1 MAKTPKEAAR
11 IIFGNKEK
19 KQFPD
24 PEGLEREKPSSAIEG
39 STQPIGFETSRSRNK
54 FSEAAP
60 PMPGAK
66 QTLNNR
72 IQRVGSVR
80 RGVSLAAP
88 RKEEVDGN
96 MENKTF
102 TQFVTEA
109 KRGRP
114 RKLKPGEQADTEHL
128 QDQLSKLT
136 HANHVMVHFK
146 NGEKHEIPRAHANKA
161 LIHLSGLKPIHRADH
176 VEHMHSSK
184 ENFYHTLST
193 KSIPS
198 KKKTITLAGPKLRKE
213 EVEQI
218 DEVGNTKRGR
228 QALADYAK
236 KAGGTSMD
244 SVGGLM
250 YQAANADPT
259 AKDNRRVDLFKKAGK
274 RAKGVERA
282 VSRLAKEEHEDDGW
296 YAHKEMHGSK
306 AISKEDWKKGVR
318 PGKSL
323 KKEEADRPKQNTKTD
338 IDVRKHTRLAADA
351 LGRAQSLGRG
361 HKDYDKHMAEYAR
374 HRKMALG
381 EEVEQIDELTGKNK
395 KLFGKDPLLAVAN
408 RAIDRMK
415 LPPNDG
421 SKLSPEERASNK
433 KNSKVYRM
441 AFDKMGEEV
450 ELDEAETLDSWTKK
464 HEKAGRH
471 ITKDNKTAR
480 YHAWDKDEKDRFV
493 NHHSSFSLKKSASNK
508 MEEVESDEKKKTA
521 HHKLIQKFKHRID
534 EVKAIKGAHA
544 TKQHAARVINPG
556 KVGYAGKGTKPKIQK
571 LKTEDY
577 APLESG
583 EKQTHVDQK
592 TANAKSRVQG
602 GDKPKKPKMELTK
615 EAWELYDSLSDA
627 HKTIFEKMEQSKRDE
642 LVHKYLKS
650 GGKVTHGKYNKPR
663 ESEKPFPASKMKGSK
678 WADTAGRV
686 NRKNQGYKK

>member
-1 MAKTPKEAAR
+1 MAKTPKETAR

-39 STQPIGFETSRSRNK
+39 STQPIGFETRLRAK
-54 FSEAAP
+54 FSEQANEIGMETRHREQMKTKGMRQTFAKRASVRPKHLQHPAP
-60 PMPGAK
+60 VQGGHYK
-66 QTLNNR
+66 QTP
-72 IQRVGSVR
+72 QMEK
-80 RGVSLAAP
+80 P
-88 RKEEVDGN
+88 HYEEYEK

-184 ENFYHTLST
+184 ENFYHTLAS

-213 EVEQI
+213 EVEL
-218 DEVGNTKRGR
+218 DEENTLRVNTKKAADALSRAHELGSKHPDYAKHMAAHEKFANKARALSKAGKIKMKEDVEQLDELGNTKRGR
-228 QALADYAK
+228 RALAGYIK

-259 AKDNRRVDLFKKAGK
+259 AKDNKRVDLFKTAGK
-274 RAKGVERA
+274 RAKGIERA
-282 VSRLAKEEHEDDGW
+282 ASRLAKEEHEDDGW
-296 YAHKEMHGSK
+296 YAHKEMHGK
-306 AISKEDWKKGVR
+306 DAVSKEDWKKGVR

-351 LGRAQSLGRG
+351 LGRAHSLGRG

-395 KLFGKDPLLAVAN
+395 KLFGKDPLLAVAR
-408 RAIDRMK
+408 RAINRMK

-421 SKLSPEERASNK
+421 SKLSPEEIESNK
-433 KNSKVYRM
+433 KNSKVSRM
-441 AFDKMGEEV
+441 AFDKME
-450 ELDEAETLDSWTKK
+450 
-464 HEKAGRH
+464 
-471 ITKDNKTAR
+471 
-480 YHAWDKDEKDRFV
+480 
-493 NHHSSFSLKKSASNK
+493 
-508 MEEVESDEKKKTA
+508 EEVESDEKKKTA
-521 HHKLIQKFKHRID
+521 HHKLLQKFRHRID
-534 EVKAIKGAHA
+534 EVKAIKGTHA
-544 TKQHAARVINPG
+544 TKQHSAKVINPG
-556 KVGYAGKGTKPKIQK
+556 KVGYAGKGTKPKIQS
-571 LKTEDY
+571 LRREDY

-602 GDKPKKPKMELTK
+602 GDKPKKPKMELNK

-627 HKTIFEKMEQSKRDE
+627 HKTVFENMDSAERDRLVDKYISGKR
-642 LVHKYLKS
+642 
-650 GGKVTHGKYNKPR
+650 
-663 ESEKPFPASKMKGSK
+663 
-678 WADTAGRV
+678 
-686 NRKNQGYKK
+686 

>member
-1 MAKTPKEAAR
+1 MDKSKAAK

-39 STQPIGFETSRSRNK
+39 STQPIGFENSRSRNK

-228 QALADYAK
+228 RALADYISD
-236 KAGGTSMD
+236 AGGTGMK
-244 SVGGLM
+244 SVGALM
-250 YQAANADPT
+250 YQAANADPI
-259 AKDNRRVDLFKKAGK
+259 AKDNRRVDLFKTAIK
-274 RAKGVERA
+274 RATGVKRA
-282 VSRLAKEEHEDDGW
+282 AARLAKEEAEHDDDGW
-296 YAHKEMHGSK
+296 YAHKEIHGSK

-338 IDVRKHTRLAADA
+338 VDVRKHTRLAADA
-351 LGRAQSLGRG
+351 LGRAHSLGRG

-381 EEVEQIDELTGKNK
+381 EEVE
-395 KLFGKDPLLAVAN
+395 
-408 RAIDRMK
+408 
-415 LPPNDG
+415 
-421 SKLSPEERASNK
+421 
-433 KNSKVYRM
+433 
-441 AFDKMGEEV
+441 
-450 ELDEAETLDSWTKK
+450 
-464 HEKAGRH
+464 
-471 ITKDNKTAR
+471 
-480 YHAWDKDEKDRFV
+480 
-493 NHHSSFSLKKSASNK
+493 
-508 MEEVESDEKKKTA
+508 SDEKKKTA
-521 HHKLIQKFKHRID
+521 HHKLLQKFKHRID
-534 EVKAIKGAHA
+534 EVRAIKGAHA
-544 TKQHAARVINPG
+544 TKQHAAKVINPD

-592 TANAKSRVQG
+592 TANAKSRVKG
-602 GDKPKKPKMELTK
+602 GEKPKKPKMELTK

>member
-11 IIFGNKEK
+11 VIFGNKEK

-24 PEGLEREKPSSAIEG
+24 PEGLERQKPSSAIEG

-60 PMPGAK
+60 PMPGAN

-213 EVEQI
+213 EVELEESHRVGVTYSDPNSSAVSARSEKKFKNVRVKAESE
-218 DEVGNTKRGR
+218 DEAIAK
-228 QALADYAK
+228 AK
-236 KAGGTSMD
+236 KHFNKSGYKVHGAEITTMKE
-244 SVGGLM
+244 
-250 YQAANADPT
+250 A
-259 AKDNRRVDLFKKAGK
+259 
-274 RAKGVERA
+274 VE
-282 VSRLAKEEHEDDGW
+282 HDDDGW
-296 YAHKEMHGSK
+296 YAHKEIHGSK

-338 IDVRKHTRLAADA
+338 VDVRKHTRLAADA
-351 LGRAQSLGRG
+351 LGRAHSLGRG

-381 EEVEQIDELTGKNK
+381 EEVEQIDELTGKKK
-395 KLFGKDPLLAVAN
+395 KLFGKDPLSAVAN

-421 SKLSPEERASNK
+421 SKLSPEERASNE
-433 KNSKVYRM
+433 KNTKVARRAFERM
-441 AFDKMGEEV
+441 EEEV
-450 ELDEAETLDSWTKK
+450 ELDEAETLDSWTNK

-493 NHHSSFSLKKSASNK
+493 KHHSSFSLKKSASNK

-521 HHKLIQKFKHRID
+521 HHKLLQKFKHRID
-534 EVKAIKGAHA
+534 EVRAIKGAHA
-544 TKQHAARVINPG
+544 TKQHAAKVINPG
-556 KVGYAGKGTKPKIQK
+556 KVGYAGKGTKPKVQS
-571 LKTEDY
+571 LRREDY

-602 GDKPKKPKMELTK
+602 GEKPKKPKMELTK